1 MLHSYALELLPR
13 SGRPQTYTLSLIQHV
28 LPDMSDNRTKRSAI
42 SSSTAHSG
50 DVLYANPHRST
61 RRTLLQYIDGSIDKC
76 GELHSCHTAC
86 IQSLCL
92 PQDLYQHRLGN
103 FTE

>member
-1 MLHSYALELLPR
+1 MALELLPR
-13 SGRPQTYTLSLIQHV
+13 SERPQTYTLSLIQHV

-61 RRTLLQYIDGSIDKC
+61 RRTLLQSIDSSIDKC
-76 GELHSCHTAC
+76 GELHISHRAC
-86 IQSLCL
+86 VQSLCL
-92 PQDLYQHRLGN
+92 NQDVYQRRLGDL
-103 FTE
+103 TE